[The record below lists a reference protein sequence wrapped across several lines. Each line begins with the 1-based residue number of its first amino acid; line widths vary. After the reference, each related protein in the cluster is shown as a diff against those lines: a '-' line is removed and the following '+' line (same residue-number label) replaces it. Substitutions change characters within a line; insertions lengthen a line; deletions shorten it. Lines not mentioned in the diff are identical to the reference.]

1 MRSTKAQIV
10 RLHRRF
16 AVFMSVVCL
25 LLGVRLAP
33 AQTPAPTQPTAPSE
47 QTTAPAAPA
56 QDVEGPIRPETV
68 TRRKDAVQKR
78 LEMLEHLLLS
88 QEEAEA
94 MKVTLAQQVKVLAA
108 LEAAF
113 QKRTAYTTQLE
124 TLSHQVEEL
133 NAERQKL
140 AVRPPRQFSEVNEK
154 LRLDYEARLQSTRA
168 ELESLRKELATGEF
182 RLGTIAKEIEQR
194 VIARTQIE
202 KDLLALRNEVANAA
216 EQSPLLLE
224 RLELFDLRQQLQ
236 QAEVDMLEVER
247 EWLTKQG
254 PLRDAQLGLAQTRY
268 AVHQQDLDAIKAALG
283 QVISQESVTL
293 TSTEEDLVRR
303 LLRTT
308 DPAVMLM
315 LKVQLETIKLR
326 QSTAAYRQQVNLL
339 GDQISAQE
347 KRNEREQQEAEH
359 LESLVKKYARGERI
373 AQRLQAA
380 FTRLRRAQAQ
390 FDAEPMKALEV
401 DLDALTEQEL
411 ALDEQLYEFD
421 HNTDTRLRDVAEA
434 QRARVQK
441 VFDEQKA
448 ALRERKQIL
457 DALVQEQTKLLTLRR
472 EYKRILEEGDRF
484 VLAKLFWLRDGQTIA
499 VRTLRDAIA
508 GAVITA
514 NRVQDSVRAELALMP
529 LGQAGAVRF
538 WVLVALA
545 GVGLPWV
552 ALWGST
558 RLRSWIASFLA
569 TDSTEVFGTR
579 SGVAALIVIQT
590 ATWPAYLMLIA
601 WAWPRII
608 VAEPQA
614 LDQELS
620 LLASVQWSALVL
632 WGWLV
637 ARALLHPQGWMQR
650 YWGLSP
656 EVGKALQQTVT
667 VGCLATLIFLVPRHA
682 LVHAP
687 GGPEAVAG
695 SLALARLCFTAFQV
709 VLLGLVLVMGR
720 RGSRL
725 MTAVLARSREAQGV
739 VWRYWPCVYLSLL
752 AGVSTALALDLLGYH
767 YASQALWLRS
777 GEALLIILAL
787 AWIDHAINTMIDRLM
802 ARQQPGHEGSLAPLA
817 PSVWTLLPKFRPFVR
832 VVLVLLAL
840 LVLEYIYGISEG
852 LLSALDRV
860 HVLELGR
867 NKEGELLWLT
877 LQDITA
883 ALLILIGAGLFVRYL
898 PSICDAALFPR
909 VRWDAGLRYTFL
921 TLSRYVFIF
930 LGLWWGLSA
939 VHMNWSSIQWIVAA
953 VSVGVG
959 FGLQEIVSNFVSGL
973 ILLLER
979 PIRVDDIVTVGDQTG
994 TVKRITIRATAIQSG
1009 DNQTVIIPNKEF
1021 IARMV
1026 TNWTLGN
1033 THVRLGLS
1041 VGVAYG
1047 SNMDLVQRLLIEIV
1061 SGHPRVLTTPPPAIF
1076 LRAFGDHALQWEI
1089 SCFVPRPQDRTATAH
1104 DLLLQIDQVFRQHAI
1119 AIPFPQQDVH
1129 LRSADA
1135 ALVIQPTSNGYETVA
1150 AHTEPP
1156 ARGAQ

>member
-1 MRSTKAQIV
+1 
-10 RLHRRF
+10 
-16 AVFMSVVCL
+16 
-25 LLGVRLAP
+25 
-33 AQTPAPTQPTAPSE
+33 
-47 QTTAPAAPA
+47 
-56 QDVEGPIRPETV
+56 
-68 TRRKDAVQKR
+68 
-78 LEMLEHLLLS
+78 MLEHLLLS

-113 QKRTAYTTQLE
+113 QKHTAYMTQLE
-124 TLSHQVEEL
+124 TLSRQVEDL

-140 AVRPPRQFSEVNEK
+140 AVRPPRRFSEVNER

-168 ELESLRKELATGEF
+168 ELDGLRKELAAGEF

-202 KDLLALRNEVANAA
+202 KDLLALRNEAANAT
-216 EQSPLLLE
+216 EQTPLLLE
-224 RLELFDLRQQLQ
+224 RLALFDLRQQLQ
-236 QAEVDMLEVER
+236 QAEIDMLEVER

-268 AVHQQDLDAIKAALG
+268 AVRQQDLEEIKAALG
-283 QVISQESVTL
+283 QVMSQESMTL
-293 TSTEEDLVRR
+293 TSTEEDIVRR

-326 QSTAAYRQQVNLL
+326 QSTAAYRQQVSLL
-339 GDQISAQE
+339 GDQMSAQE

-390 FDAEPMKALEV
+390 FDAEQMKALEV

-472 EYKRILEEGDRF
+472 DYKRILEDGDRF
-484 VLAKLFWLRDGQTIA
+484 VLAQLFWLRDGQTIG
-499 VRTLRDAIA
+499 VRTLRDAVA
-508 GAVITA
+508 GAMITA
-514 NRVQDSVRAELALMP
+514 NRVQASARAELALMP
-529 LGQAGAVRF
+529 LSQAGAVRF
-538 WVLVALA
+538 WVLVALV

-590 ATWPAYLMLIA
+590 AIWPAYLMLVA

-608 VAEPQA
+608 IAEPQA
-614 LDQELS
+614 LERELS
-620 LLASVQWSALVL
+620 LLASIQWSALVL

-637 ARALLHPQGWMQR
+637 ARALLRPQGWMQR

-656 EVGKALQQTVT
+656 EVGRALQQTVT
-667 VGCLATLIFLVPRHA
+667 VGCLATLVFLVPRHA
-682 LVHAP
+682 LVRAP

-725 MTAVLARSREAQGV
+725 MAAVLARSRETHGI
-739 VWRYWPCVYLSLL
+739 VWRYWPCVYLFIL

-787 AWIDHAINTMIDRLM
+787 AWIDHAINTVIDRLM
-802 ARQQPGHEGSLAPLA
+802 ARQQPGQEGSLAPLA
-817 PSVWTLLPKFRPFVR
+817 PSVWILLHQFRPFVR
-832 VVLVLLAL
+832 VALVLLAL

-852 LLSALDRV
+852 LLSALDHV
-860 HVLELGR
+860 HVFQVGR
-867 NKEGELLWLT
+867 NKEGEILWLT

-883 ALLILIGAGLFVRYL
+883 ALLILMGTGLLVRYL

-939 VHMNWSSIQWIVAA
+939 VHMHWSSIQWIVAA

-1047 SNMDLVQRLLIEIV
+1047 SNMDLVQRLLTETV
-1061 SGHPRVLTTPPPAIF
+1061 SSHPRVLTTPPPTIF

-1135 ALVIQPTSNGYETVA
+1135 TLVIQPISNGYETVA

>member
-1 MRSTKAQIV
+1 
-10 RLHRRF
+10 
-16 AVFMSVVCL
+16 
-25 LLGVRLAP
+25 
-33 AQTPAPTQPTAPSE
+33 
-47 QTTAPAAPA
+47 
-56 QDVEGPIRPETV
+56 
-68 TRRKDAVQKR
+68 
-78 LEMLEHLLLS
+78 MLEHLLLS

-113 QKRTAYTTQLE
+113 QKRTAYMTQLE
-124 TLSHQVEEL
+124 TLSRQVEDL

-140 AVRPPRQFSEVNEK
+140 AVRPPRRFSEVNER

-168 ELESLRKELATGEF
+168 ELDGLRKELAAGEF

-202 KDLLALRNEVANAA
+202 KDLLALRNEAANAT
-216 EQSPLLLE
+216 EQTPLLLE
-224 RLELFDLRQQLQ
+224 RLALFDLRQQLQ
-236 QAEVDMLEVER
+236 QAEIDMLEVER

-268 AVHQQDLDAIKAALG
+268 AVCQQDLEEIKAALG
-283 QVISQESVTL
+283 QVMSQESMTL
-293 TSTEEDLVRR
+293 TSTEEDIVRR

-326 QSTAAYRQQVNLL
+326 QSTAAYRQQVSLL
-339 GDQISAQE
+339 GDQMSAQE

-390 FDAEPMKALEV
+390 FDAEQMKALEV

-472 EYKRILEEGDRF
+472 DYKRILEDGDRF
-484 VLAKLFWLRDGQTIA
+484 VLAQLFWLRDGQTIG
-499 VRTLRDAIA
+499 VRTLRDAVA
-508 GAVITA
+508 GAMITA
-514 NRVQDSVRAELALMP
+514 NRVQASARAELALMP
-529 LGQAGAVRF
+529 LSQAGAVRF
-538 WVLVALA
+538 WVLVALV

-590 ATWPAYLMLIA
+590 AIWPAYLMLVA

-608 VAEPQA
+608 IAEPQA
-614 LDQELS
+614 LERELS
-620 LLASVQWSALVL
+620 LLASIQWSALVL

-637 ARALLHPQGWMQR
+637 ARALLRPQGWMQR

-656 EVGKALQQTVT
+656 EVGRALQQTVT
-667 VGCLATLIFLVPRHA
+667 VGCLATLVFLVPRHA
-682 LVHAP
+682 LVRAP

-725 MTAVLARSREAQGV
+725 MAAVLARSREAHGI
-739 VWRYWPCVYLSLL
+739 VWRYWPCVYLFIL

-787 AWIDHAINTMIDRLM
+787 AWIDHAINTVIDRLM
-802 ARQQPGHEGSLAPLA
+802 ARQQPGQEGSLAPLA
-817 PSVWTLLPKFRPFVR
+817 PSVWILLHQFRPFVR
-832 VVLVLLAL
+832 VALVLLAL

-852 LLSALDRV
+852 LLSALDHV
-860 HVLELGR
+860 HVFQVGR
-867 NKEGELLWLT
+867 NKEGEILWLT

-883 ALLILIGAGLFVRYL
+883 ALLILMGTGLLVRYL

-939 VHMNWSSIQWIVAA
+939 VHMHWSSIQWIVAA

-1047 SNMDLVQRLLIEIV
+1047 SNMDLVQRLLTETV
-1061 SGHPRVLTTPPPAIF
+1061 SSHPRVLTTPPPTIF

-1135 ALVIQPTSNGYETVA
+1135 TLVIQPISNGYETVA

>member
-1 MRSTKAQIV
+1 
-10 RLHRRF
+10 
-16 AVFMSVVCL
+16 
-25 LLGVRLAP
+25 
-33 AQTPAPTQPTAPSE
+33 
-47 QTTAPAAPA
+47 
-56 QDVEGPIRPETV
+56 
-68 TRRKDAVQKR
+68 
-78 LEMLEHLLLS
+78 MLEHLLLS

-113 QKRTAYTTQLE
+113 QKRTAYMTQLE
-124 TLSHQVEEL
+124 TLSRQVEDL

-140 AVRPPRQFSEVNEK
+140 AVRPPRRFSEVNER

-168 ELESLRKELATGEF
+168 ELDGLRKELAAGEF

-202 KDLLALRNEVANAA
+202 KDLLALRNEAANAT
-216 EQSPLLLE
+216 EQTPLLLE
-224 RLELFDLRQQLQ
+224 RLALFDLRQQLQ
-236 QAEVDMLEVER
+236 QAEIDMLEVER

-268 AVHQQDLDAIKAALG
+268 AVRQQDLEEIKAALG
-283 QVISQESVTL
+283 QVMSQESMTL
-293 TSTEEDLVRR
+293 TSTEEDIVRR

-326 QSTAAYRQQVNLL
+326 QSTAAYRQQVSLL
-339 GDQISAQE
+339 GDQMSAQE

-390 FDAEPMKALEV
+390 FDAEQMKALEV

-472 EYKRILEEGDRF
+472 DYKRILEDGDRF
-484 VLAKLFWLRDGQTIA
+484 VLAQLFWLRDGQTIG
-499 VRTLRDAIA
+499 VRTLRDAVA
-508 GAVITA
+508 GAMITA
-514 NRVQDSVRAELALMP
+514 NRVQASARAELALMP
-529 LGQAGAVRF
+529 LSQAGAVRF
-538 WVLVALA
+538 WVLVALV

-590 ATWPAYLMLIA
+590 AIWPAYLMLVA

-608 VAEPQA
+608 IAEPQA
-614 LDQELS
+614 LERELS
-620 LLASVQWSALVL
+620 LLASIQWSALVL

-637 ARALLHPQGWMQR
+637 ARALLRPQGWMQR

-656 EVGKALQQTVT
+656 EVGRALQQTVT
-667 VGCLATLIFLVPRHA
+667 VGCLATLVFLVPRHA
-682 LVHAP
+682 LVRAP

-725 MTAVLARSREAQGV
+725 MAAVLARSRETHGI
-739 VWRYWPCVYLSLL
+739 VWRYWPCVYLFIL

-787 AWIDHAINTMIDRLM
+787 AWIDHAINTVIDRLM
-802 ARQQPGHEGSLAPLA
+802 ARQQPGQEGSLAPLA
-817 PSVWTLLPKFRPFVR
+817 PSVWILLHQFRPFVR
-832 VVLVLLAL
+832 VALVLLAL

-852 LLSALDRV
+852 LLSALDHV
-860 HVLELGR
+860 HVFQVGR
-867 NKEGELLWLT
+867 NKEGEILWLT

-883 ALLILIGAGLFVRYL
+883 ALLILMGTGLLVRYL

-939 VHMNWSSIQWIVAA
+939 VHMHWSSIQWIVAA

-1047 SNMDLVQRLLIEIV
+1047 SNMDLVQRLLTETV
-1061 SGHPRVLTTPPPAIF
+1061 SSHPRVLTTPPPTIF

-1135 ALVIQPTSNGYETVA
+1135 TLVIQPISNGYETVA

>member
-1 MRSTKAQIV
+1 
-10 RLHRRF
+10 
-16 AVFMSVVCL
+16 
-25 LLGVRLAP
+25 
-33 AQTPAPTQPTAPSE
+33 
-47 QTTAPAAPA
+47 
-56 QDVEGPIRPETV
+56 
-68 TRRKDAVQKR
+68 
-78 LEMLEHLLLS
+78 MLEHLLLS

-140 AVRPPRQFSEVNEK
+140 AVRPPRQSPEVNER

-168 ELESLRKELATGEF
+168 ELDGLRKELAAGEF

-194 VIARTQIE
+194 VITRTQIE
-202 KDLLALRNEVANAA
+202 KDLLALRNEVANAT
-216 EQSPLLLE
+216 EQTPLLLE

-236 QAEVDMLEVER
+236 QAEIDMLEVER

-268 AVHQQDLDAIKAALG
+268 AVLQQDLDAIKAALG
-283 QVISQESVTL
+283 QVMSQESVTL
-293 TSTEEDLVRR
+293 TSTEEDIVRR

-308 DPAVMLM
+308 DPVEMLR

-326 QSTAAYRQQVNLL
+326 KSTAAYRQQVNLL
-339 GDQISAQE
+339 GDQMSAQE
-347 KRNEREQQEAEH
+347 KRNEHEQQEAEH

-373 AQRLQAA
+373 AQRLQVA
-380 FTRLRRAQAQ
+380 FTRLRRQQAQ
-390 FDAEPMKALEV
+390 YNTEQTKAMEV
-401 DLDALTEQEL
+401 DLEALTEQEL
-411 ALDEQLYEFD
+411 VLDEQLYEFD
-421 HNTDTRLRDVAEA
+421 HSTEVRLRDVAET

-441 VFDEQKA
+441 VLDEQKA

-457 DALVQEQTKLLTLRR
+457 NALVQEQTKLLTLRR

-484 VLAKLFWLRDGQTIA
+484 VLAKLFWLRDGQTIGM
-499 VRTLRDAIA
+499 RTLRDAVA
-508 GAVITA
+508 GAMITA
-514 NRVQDSVRAELALMP
+514 NRVQASVRAALALVP

-558 RLRSWIASFLA
+558 RLRSWIASFLV

-590 ATWPAYLMLIA
+590 AIWPAYLMLVA
-601 WAWPRII
+601 WAWPQII
-608 VAEPQA
+608 VEQQL

-632 WGWLV
+632 WGWLF
-637 ARALLHPQGWMQR
+637 ARALLRPQGWMQR
-650 YWGLSP
+650 YWGLNP

-667 VGCLATLIFLVPRHA
+667 VGSLATLVFLVPRHA

-687 GGPEAVAG
+687 GGPEAVVG

-725 MTAVLARSREAQGV
+725 ITTVLARSREAHGFA
-739 VWRYWPCVYLSLL
+739 WRYWPLVYLAIL
-752 AGVSTALALDLLGYH
+752 AGVSTAVALDLLGYH

-777 GEALLIILAL
+777 GEGLLIILAL
-787 AWIDHAINTMIDRLM
+787 AWVDHAINTVIDRLM
-802 ARQQPGHEGSLAPLA
+802 ARQPPGHEDSFVPLA
-817 PSVWTLLPKFRPFVR
+817 PSVWTLLHKFRPFAR
-832 VVLVLLAL
+832 VALVLLAL
-840 LVLEYIYGISEG
+840 LVLEYVYGISEG
-852 LLSALDRV
+852 LLSALDHV
-860 HVLELGR
+860 HVLEVGR

-877 LQDITA
+877 LKDIAA
-883 ALLILIGAGLFVRYL
+883 ALLILVGTGLFVRYL
-898 PSICDAALFPR
+898 PSICDAVLFPR

-921 TLSRYVFIF
+921 TLNRYGLIF
-930 LGLWWGLSA
+930 LSLWWGLSA

-994 TVKRITIRATAIQSG
+994 TVKRITIRATAIQNA

-1026 TNWTLGN
+1026 TNWTLGD
-1033 THVRLGLS
+1033 TYVRLVLS

-1047 SNMDLVQRLLIEIV
+1047 SNLDLVKRLLTETV
-1061 SGHPRVLTTPPPAIF
+1061 GSHPRVLTTPPAAIV
-1076 LRAFGDHALQWEI
+1076 LRAFGDHALQWDI

-1135 ALVIQPTSNGYETVA
+1135 TLVIQPMSNGYETVA
-1150 AHTEPP
+1150 VHTEPP
-1156 ARGAQ
+1156 TRGVQ

>member
-1 MRSTKAQIV
+1 
-10 RLHRRF
+10 
-16 AVFMSVVCL
+16 
-25 LLGVRLAP
+25 
-33 AQTPAPTQPTAPSE
+33 
-47 QTTAPAAPA
+47 
-56 QDVEGPIRPETV
+56 
-68 TRRKDAVQKR
+68 
-78 LEMLEHLLLS
+78 MLEHLLLS
-88 QEEAEA
+88 PEEAEA

-124 TLSHQVEEL
+124 TLAHQVEEL

-140 AVRPPRQFSEVNEK
+140 AVRPPRHFPEINEN

-168 ELESLRKELATGEF
+168 ELDGLRKELAAGEF

-202 KDLLALRNEVANAA
+202 KDLLALRNEVANAT
-216 EQSPLLLE
+216 EQTPLLLE
-224 RLELFDLRQQLQ
+224 RLALFDLRQQLQ
-236 QAEVDMLEVER
+236 QAEIDMLEVER

-268 AVHQQDLDAIKAALG
+268 AVRQQDLDVIKAALG

-293 TSTEEDLVRR
+293 TSTEEDIVRR

-315 LKVQLETIKLR
+315 LKVQMETIKLR

-339 GDQISAQE
+339 GDQMSVQE

-390 FDAEPMKALEV
+390 FDAEQMKALEV
-401 DLDALTEQEL
+401 DLEALTGEEL

-421 HNTDTRLRDVAEA
+421 HSTETRLRDVAIALRTLPAA
-434 QRARVQK
+434 QREVQLARVQK
-441 VFDEQKA
+441 VLDEQKA
-448 ALRERKQIL
+448 ALRERRQIL

-472 EYKRILEEGDRF
+472 EYKRLLEEGDRF
-484 VLAKLFWLRDGQTIA
+484 VLAKLFWLRDGQTIG
-499 VRTLRDAIA
+499 VRTLRDAVA
-508 GAVITA
+508 GAMITA
-514 NRVQDSVRAELALMP
+514 NRVQASVRTALALIP

-538 WVLVALA
+538 WVLLALA

-552 ALWGST
+552 ALWGSI

-590 ATWPAYLMLIA
+590 AIWPAYLMLVA

-608 VAEPQA
+608 IGEQPA

-620 LLASVQWSALVL
+620 LVASVQWSALVL

-637 ARALLHPQGWMQR
+637 ARALLHTQGWMQR

-656 EVGKALQQTVT
+656 EVGKALQQTVI
-667 VGCLATLIFLVPRHA
+667 VGCLATLVFLVPRHA
-682 LVHAP
+682 LVQAP
-687 GGPEAVAG
+687 GGPEAVVG

-725 MTAVLARSREAQGV
+725 MTTVLARSREAPGFA
-739 VWRYWPCVYLSLL
+739 WRYWPLVYLAIL
-752 AGVSTALALDLLGYH
+752 AGASTAVALDLLGYH

-787 AWIDHAINTMIDRLM
+787 AWIDHAINTVIDRLM
-802 ARQQPGHEGSLAPLA
+802 ARQQPVHEGSLAPLA
-817 PSVWTLLPKFRPFVR
+817 PSLWTLLHKFRPFVR
-832 VVLVLLAL
+832 VALVLLAL
-840 LVLEYIYGISEG
+840 LVLEYVYGISEG
-852 LLSALDRV
+852 LLSALDHV
-860 HVLELGR
+860 HVLEIGR

-877 LQDITA
+877 LKDITA
-883 ALLILIGAGLFVRYL
+883 ALLILMGTGLFARSL
-898 PSICDAALFPR
+898 PSICDVALFPR

-979 PIRVDDIVTVGDQTG
+979 PIRVDDIVTVDDQTG
-994 TVKRITIRATAIQSG
+994 TVKYITIRATAIQNA
-1009 DNQTVIIPNKEF
+1009 DNQTVFIPNKEF
-1021 IARMV
+1021 IAHKV
-1026 TNWTLGN
+1026 TNWTLGD
-1033 THVRLGLS
+1033 TYVRLVLS

-1047 SNMDLVQRLLIEIV
+1047 SNMDLVKRLLTETV

-1076 LRAFGDHALQWEI
+1076 LRAFGDHALQWDI
-1089 SCFVPRPQDRTATAH
+1089 SCFVPRPQDRTTTAH

-1135 ALVIQPTSNGYETVA
+1135 TLVIQPMSNGYETVA
-1150 AHTEPP
+1150 VHTEPP
-1156 ARGAQ
+1156 TRGVQ

>member
-1 MRSTKAQIV
+1 V
-10 RLHRRF
+10 HPYHRF
-16 AVFMSVVCL
+16 AVSMLIVSL
-25 LLGVRLAP
+25 LLGVHLSP
-33 AQTPAPTQPTAPSE
+33 AQTPAPTQPTAPVE
-47 QTTAPAAPA
+47 QTPAPAAPA
-56 QDVEGPIRPETV
+56 HDVEGPIRPETV
-68 TRRKDAVQKR
+68 AKRKDAVQKR
-78 LEMLEHLLLS
+78 LEMLEHLMLS
-88 QEEAEA
+88 PEEAEA

-113 QKRTAYTTQLE
+113 QKRTAYATQLE
-124 TLSHQVEEL
+124 TLSSQVKEL
-133 NAERQKL
+133 NTERQKL
-140 AVRPPRQFSEVNEK
+140 AVRPPRDFREVDEK

-168 ELESLRKELATGEF
+168 ELDGLRKELAAGEF

-202 KDLLALRNEVANAA
+202 KDLLALRNDVVNAT
-216 EQSPLLLE
+216 EQTPLMLE
-224 RLELFDLRQQLQ
+224 RLTLFDLRQQLQ
-236 QAEVDMLEVER
+236 QAEIDMLEVER

-254 PLRDAQLGLAQTRY
+254 PLLDAQFGLAQTRY
-268 AVHQQDLDAIKAALG
+268 AVLQQDLEAIKAALG
-283 QVISQESVTL
+283 QAMSQESMTL
-293 TSTEEDLVRR
+293 TNTEEDISRR

-308 DPAVMLM
+308 DPAEMLM

-326 QSTAAYRQQVNLL
+326 KNTATYRQQIHLL

-359 LESLVKKYARGERI
+359 LEALVKKYARGERI

-380 FTRLRRAQAQ
+380 FTRLRREQAQ
-390 FDAEPMKALEV
+390 FATEQTKALEV
-401 DLDALTEQEL
+401 DLEALTEQEL
-411 ALDEQLYEFD
+411 TLDEQLYEFD
-421 HNTDTRLRDVAEA
+421 HNAQMRLRDVAEA
-434 QRARVQK
+434 QRAKVQK
-441 VFDEQKA
+441 ILDEQKA
-448 ALRERKQIL
+448 ALREHKQSL
-457 DALVQEQTKLLTLRR
+457 NDLVQEQTKLLTLRR
-472 EYKRILEEGDRF
+472 DYKRILEESDRF
-484 VLAKLFWLRDGQTIA
+484 VLAQLFWLRDGQTIG
-499 VRTLRDAIA
+499 VRTLRDAAA
-508 GAVITA
+508 GVMITA
-514 NRVQDSVRAELALMP
+514 NRVQTSVRAALALVP
-529 LGQAGAVRF
+529 LGQADAVRF

-569 TDSTEVFGTR
+569 TDRPEVFGTR
-579 SGVAALIVIQT
+579 SVVAALIIIQT
-590 ATWPAYLMLIA
+590 AIWPAYLLLVA
-601 WAWPRII
+601 WAWPRVII
-608 VAEPQA
+608 GEQRA
-614 LDQELS
+614 LDHELS
-620 LLASVQWSALVL
+620 LLASMQWAALGL

-637 ARALLHPQGWMQR
+637 ARALLRPQGWMQR
-650 YWGLSP
+650 YWGLSA
-656 EVGKALQQTVT
+656 EVRKALQQTVT
-667 VGCLATLIFLVPRHA
+667 IGCLAALVFLVPRHI

-687 GGPEAVAG
+687 GGPEAVTG

-709 VLLGLVLVMGR
+709 VLLGLVLVIGR

-725 MTAVLARSREAQGV
+725 MTAVLTRSREAQGI
-739 VWRYWPCVYLSLL
+739 VWRYWPLVYLLIL
-752 AGVSTALALDLLGYH
+752 AGISTALGLDLLGYN

-777 GEALLIILAL
+777 GEALLIILVL
-787 AWIDHAINTMIDRLM
+787 AWIDHAINTVIDRLI
-802 ARQQPGHEGSLAPLA
+802 AQQQPAHEGVFAPLP
-817 PSVWTLLPKFRPFVR
+817 PSVWTSLHKFRPFGR
-832 VVLVLLAL
+832 AALVLLAL
-840 LVLEYIYGISEG
+840 LVLEHVYGISAG
-852 LLSALDRV
+852 LLSILDQA
-860 HVLELGR
+860 HVFEVGR
-867 NKEGELLWLT
+867 TKEGEPLWLT
-877 LQDITA
+877 LKDIAA
-883 ALLILIGAGLFVRYL
+883 ALLILAGTGFFVRYL

-921 TLSRYVFIF
+921 TLSRYVCIF
-930 LGLWWGLSA
+930 LGLWWGLST

-994 TVKRITIRATAIQSG
+994 TVKRITIRATAIQCG

-1026 TNWTLGN
+1026 TNWTLGD

-1047 SNMDLVQRLLIEIV
+1047 SNLDLVQRLLTEIV
-1061 SGHPRVLTTPPPAIF
+1061 SSHPRVLMTPPPAIF
-1076 LRAFGDHALQWEI
+1076 LRAFGEHALQWEI

-1119 AIPFPQQDVH
+1119 VIPFPQQDIH

-1135 ALVIQPTSNGYETVA
+1135 TLAVQSTSNGYETVA
-1150 AHTEPP
+1150 VHAEPP
-1156 ARGAQ
+1156 ARGVQ

>member
-1 MRSTKAQIV
+1 M
-10 RLHRRF
+10 L
-16 AVFMSVVCL
+16 VVCL
-25 LLGVRLAP
+25 FLGGRLSP
-33 AQTPAPTQPTAPSE
+33 AQTPTPTQPTAPVA
-47 QTTAPAAPA
+47 QTTGPAAPA

-113 QKRTAYTTQLE
+113 QKRTAYMTQLE
-124 TLSHQVEEL
+124 TLSRQVEEL

-140 AVRPPRQFSEVNEK
+140 ALRSPRHFPEVDEK

-168 ELESLRKELATGEF
+168 ELDSLRKESAAGEF

-202 KDLLALRNEVANAA
+202 KDLLALRNEVANAT
-216 EQSPLLLE
+216 EQTPLLLE

-236 QAEVDMLEVER
+236 QAEIDMLEVER

-268 AVHQQDLDAIKAALG
+268 AVRQQDLEAIKAALG
-283 QVISQESVTL
+283 QVMSQESMTL
-293 TSTEEDLVRR
+293 TSTEEDIVRR

-326 QSTAAYRQQVNLL
+326 QSTAAYRQQVSQL
-339 GDQISAQE
+339 GDQMSAQE

-359 LESLVKKYARGERI
+359 LESLVKKYARGESI

-380 FTRLRRAQAQ
+380 FTRLRRQQAQ
-390 FDAEPMKALEV
+390 YDTEQTKALEV

-411 ALDEQLYEFD
+411 VLDEQLYEFD
-421 HNTDTRLRDVAEA
+421 HSTETRLHDVTTALRTLPA
-434 QRARVQK
+434 TQREVQLARVQK
-441 VFDEQKA
+441 VLDEQKA

-457 DALVQEQTKLLTLRR
+457 EALVQEQTKLLALRR
-472 EYKRILEEGDRF
+472 DYKRILEEGDQF
-484 VLAKLFWLRDGQTIA
+484 VLAKLFWLRDGQTIGM
-499 VRTLRDAIA
+499 RTLRDAIA
-508 GAVITA
+508 GAMITA
-514 NRVQDSVRAELALMP
+514 NRVQASGRAALALMP

-569 TDSTEVFGTR
+569 ADGTEVFGTR

-590 ATWPAYLMLIA
+590 AIWPAYLMLVA

-608 VAEPQA
+608 IAEPQG

-620 LLASVQWSALVL
+620 LLASAPWSALVL

-637 ARALLHPQGWMQR
+637 SRALLRPQGWMQR

-656 EVGKALQQTVT
+656 EVGKALQQTVA
-667 VGCLATLIFLVPRHA
+667 VGCLATLVFLVPRHA

-720 RGSRL
+720 RGSQL
-725 MTAVLARSREAQGV
+725 MTTVLARSREAHGFA
-739 VWRYWPCVYLSLL
+739 WRYWPFVYLASL
-752 AGVSTALALDLLGYH
+752 AGVSTAVALDLLGYH

-777 GEALLIILAL
+777 GEAVLIILTL
-787 AWIDHAINTMIDRLM
+787 AWMDHAINTVLDRLM
-802 ARQQPGHEGSLAPLA
+802 ARQQPGHEDSLAPLA

-832 VVLVLLAL
+832 VALVLLAL
-840 LVLEYIYGISEG
+840 LVLEYVYGISEG
-852 LLSALDRV
+852 LLSALDHV
-860 HVLELGR
+860 HVLEVGR

-877 LQDITA
+877 LKDITA
-883 ALLILIGAGLFVRYL
+883 AVLILMGAGLFVRSL

-994 TVKRITIRATAIQSG
+994 TVKRITIRATAIQNA
-1009 DNQTVIIPNKEF
+1009 DNQTVIIPNKDF
-1021 IARMV
+1021 IAHRV
-1026 TNWTLGN
+1026 TNWTLGD
-1033 THVRLGLS
+1033 TYIRLALS

-1047 SNMDLVQRLLIEIV
+1047 SNMDLVKRLLTETV
-1061 SGHPRVLTTPPPAIF
+1061 SSHPRVLTTPPPAIF
-1076 LRAFGDHALQWEI
+1076 LRTFGDHALQWEI

-1119 AIPFPQQDVH
+1119 VMPFPQQDVH

-1135 ALVIQPTSNGYETVA
+1135 TLVIQPMSNGYETVA
-1150 AHTEPP
+1150 AHTEAP
-1156 ARGAQ
+1156 ARGVQ

>member
-47 QTTAPAAPA
+47 QTTVPAAPA

-390 FDAEPMKALEV
+390 FDAEQVKVLEV

-421 HNTDTRLRDVAEA
+421 HSTETRLRDVAEA

-590 ATWPAYLMLIA
+590 AIWPAYLMLIA

-709 VLLGLVLVMGR
+709 ILLGLVLVMGR
-720 RGSRL
+720 GGSRL

-867 NKEGELLWLT
+867 NKEG
-877 LQDITA
+877 
-883 ALLILIGAGLFVRYL
+883 
-898 PSICDAALFPR
+898 
-909 VRWDAGLRYTFL
+909 
-921 TLSRYVFIF
+921 
-930 LGLWWGLSA
+930 
-939 VHMNWSSIQWIVAA
+939 SSC
-953 VSVGVG
+953 G
-959 FGLQEIVSNFVSGL
+959 
-973 ILLLER
+973 
-979 PIRVDDIVTVGDQTG
+979 
-994 TVKRITIRATAIQSG
+994 
-1009 DNQTVIIPNKEF
+1009 
-1021 IARMV
+1021 
-1026 TNWTLGN
+1026 
-1033 THVRLGLS
+1033 
-1041 VGVAYG
+1041 
-1047 SNMDLVQRLLIEIV
+1047 
-1061 SGHPRVLTTPPPAIF
+1061 
-1076 LRAFGDHALQWEI
+1076 
-1089 SCFVPRPQDRTATAH
+1089 
-1104 DLLLQIDQVFRQHAI
+1104 
-1119 AIPFPQQDVH
+1119 
-1129 LRSADA
+1129 
-1135 ALVIQPTSNGYETVA
+1135 
-1150 AHTEPP
+1150 
-1156 ARGAQ
+1156 

>member
-1 MRSTKAQIV
+1 M
-10 RLHRRF
+10 L
-16 AVFMSVVCL
+16 VVCL
-25 LLGVRLAP
+25 LLGVSLSP
-33 AQTPAPTQPTAPSE
+33 AQTPAPTQPPAPVE
-47 QTTAPAAPA
+47 QTTVPAAPA

-113 QKRTAYTTQLE
+113 QKRTAYMTQLE
-124 TLSHQVEEL
+124 TLSRQVEDL

-140 AVRPPRQFSEVNEK
+140 AVRPPRRFSEVNER

-168 ELESLRKELATGEF
+168 ELDGLRKELAAGEF

-202 KDLLALRNEVANAA
+202 KDLLALRNEAANAT
-216 EQSPLLLE
+216 EQTPLLLE
-224 RLELFDLRQQLQ
+224 RLALFDLRQQLQ
-236 QAEVDMLEVER
+236 QAEIDMLEVER

-268 AVHQQDLDAIKAALG
+268 AVCQQDLEEIKAALG
-283 QVISQESVTL
+283 QVMSQESMTL
-293 TSTEEDLVRR
+293 TSTEEDIVRR

-326 QSTAAYRQQVNLL
+326 QSTAAYRQQVSLL
-339 GDQISAQE
+339 GDQMSAQE

-390 FDAEPMKALEV
+390 FDAEQMKALEV

-472 EYKRILEEGDRF
+472 DYKRILEDGDRF
-484 VLAKLFWLRDGQTIA
+484 VLAQLFWLRDGQTIG
-499 VRTLRDAIA
+499 VRTLRDAVA
-508 GAVITA
+508 GAMITA
-514 NRVQDSVRAELALMP
+514 NRVQASARAELALMP
-529 LGQAGAVRF
+529 LSQAGAVRF
-538 WVLVALA
+538 WVLVALV

-590 ATWPAYLMLIA
+590 AIWPAYLMLVA

-608 VAEPQA
+608 IAEPQA
-614 LDQELS
+614 LERELS
-620 LLASVQWSALVL
+620 LLASIQWSALVL

-637 ARALLHPQGWMQR
+637 ARALLRPQGWMQR

-656 EVGKALQQTVT
+656 EVGRALQQTVT
-667 VGCLATLIFLVPRHA
+667 VGCLATLVFLVPRHA
-682 LVHAP
+682 LVRAP

-725 MTAVLARSREAQGV
+725 MAAVLARSREAHGI
-739 VWRYWPCVYLSLL
+739 VWRYWPCVYLFIL

-787 AWIDHAINTMIDRLM
+787 AWIDHAINTVIDRLM
-802 ARQQPGHEGSLAPLA
+802 ARQQPGQEGSLAPLA
-817 PSVWTLLPKFRPFVR
+817 PSVWILLHQFRPFVR
-832 VVLVLLAL
+832 VALVLLAL

-852 LLSALDRV
+852 LLSALDHV
-860 HVLELGR
+860 HVFQVGR
-867 NKEGELLWLT
+867 NKEGEILWLT

-883 ALLILIGAGLFVRYL
+883 ALLILMGTGLLVRYL

-939 VHMNWSSIQWIVAA
+939 VHMHWSSIQWIVAA

-1047 SNMDLVQRLLIEIV
+1047 SNMDLVQRLLTETV
-1061 SGHPRVLTTPPPAIF
+1061 SSHPRVLTTPPPTIF

-1135 ALVIQPTSNGYETVA
+1135 TLVIQPISNGYETVA